1 MIHTLS
7 WSWKTLTTFGR
18 MSSAHMV
25 RSLQQARWN
34 CFSAIRLHM
43 SELVMLGHLFQVLW
57 CLRRTRAVTLSM
69 SVALGCEY
77 YQVSSNPHYL
87 TTLDHRVS
95 EVIFDYENW
104 RILFYAQSIR
114 LSDAGRSVKFSGTK
128 SGVSGVWG
136 SRSSNSHFARDE
148 DTPVFALGYSQDLGD
163 RFPLF

>member
-1 MIHTLS
+1 M
-7 WSWKTLTTFGR
+7 
-18 MSSAHMV
+18 
-25 RSLQQARWN
+25 
-34 CFSAIRLHM
+34 
-43 SELVMLGHLFQVLW
+43 
-57 CLRRTRAVTLSM
+57 
-69 SVALGCEY
+69 ALGCEY

-163 RFPLF
+163 RFPLFPPQIESNASSFASDANDFIKYVIKFINQMAIR